1 MLRVLWESRLVV
13 GSDYRAIL
21 FLVPPVD
28 IESHLR
34 SRDVGPDFLYGEIE
48 LVQSLYRW
56 GRSVVRA
63 AEQSPELFEENRHI
77 REGVR
82 RELIERL
89 GETLSSTRDLPAR
102 DAELT
107 RVNHSRLVK
116 RTQDYAL
123 EHIDERIHLAD
134 LCHAMRVSERTL
146 RYAFRNVLG
155 MSPVAY
161 LSRYAFIEST
171 NPSTRRNARQ
181 PLSPRKRFGE
191 ASGTSAISRKRT
203 KSVSGNCPPTPS
215 RTNRSPL
222 WAKVASGFQVIGHS
236 AENWRLELVKF
247 STKYTPKRPVSW

>member
-1 MLRVLWESRLVV
+1 M

-155 MSPVAY
+155 MSPSWPIY
-161 LSRYAFIEST
+161 LD
-171 NPSTRRNARQ
+171 
-181 PLSPRKRFGE
+181 
-191 ASGTSAISRKRT
+191 
-203 KSVSGNCPPTPS
+203 TPS
-215 RTNRSPL
+215 SSPQIPRRGETPGNHCHRGSASVRLLARRRFLESIQRVFRGTALRHPRART
-222 WAKVASGFQVIGHS
+222 VALSG
-236 AENWRLELVKF
+236 
-247 STKYTPKRPVSW
+247 PKWQAVSK